1 MTGDHVRGFSA
12 LFYIWRIHIRR
23 HILMFAT
30 AVLFLGIASLFYAL
44 EIYMIR
50 FIFDDL
56 LSPQASEG
64 KKMAFQEALGK
75 LGVDLFAGVGRE
87 QLFTIIPLT
96 LVAIFLLKGIF
107 NYFGKYWL
115 DAVGLATITDLRD
128 LLYKKLMKQGQDFFA
143 QFPTG
148 TLISRLLNDIERMK
162 TAVSEKLTEISTA
175 LFSLVALLASAFYQ
189 DWKMTLVSLV
199 TIPLVVFP
207 MARFSRKLRKVS
219 KKSQEEIAKLADQM
233 KETLTGVR
241 IVQMFRMEEKE
252 AERFGVANQHLYK
265 VNLKA
270 TRVMALTTPMM
281 EFIGAFAVAGIL
293 YYGHFKILSG
303 TITLGSFSAF
313 LATLYAMY
321 VPVKKLSQANN
332 IVQQAVA
339 AADRSMELLEWE
351 TAVRELPEA
360 GELGPFSEKIS
371 FENVSFSYGATPNVL
386 DGVTLEIHKGISIAL
401 VGPSGAGKST
411 MVSLIPRLFDAT
423 GGRISIDG
431 VDIREVT
438 LRSLR
443 SQIGIVTQDTVLFD
457 LTAAENIAYGNPD
470 IEMERVHEAARRA
483 KAFDFISAL
492 PQGFDTRLG
501 EGGYSLSG
509 GQRQRIAIARAVL
522 NNPPILIL
530 DEATSALDAESE
542 SAVQEAIRDLMRG
555 RTTIIIAHRLSTVM
569 DADLTVVL
577 EEGRIVEK
585 GRHAELI
592 GSSGRYARL
601 CAMEFRA
608 ALSDGFSKGE

>member
-1 MTGDHVRGFSA
+1 MRGFSA
-12 LFYIWRIHIRR
+12 LFYIWKIHIRR
-23 HILMFAT
+23 HILMFST
-30 AVLFLGIASLFYAL
+30 AVLFLGIASLFYAI

-64 KKMAFQEALGK
+64 KAMAFQEALRKFG
-75 LGVDLFAGVGRE
+75 LDILAGVGRE

-128 LLYKKLMKQGQDFFA
+128 LLYRKLMKQGQDFFA
-143 QFPTG
+143 EFPTG

-175 LFSLVALLASAFYQ
+175 VFQLVALLASAFYQ

-233 KETLTGVR
+233 KETLTGVK
-241 IVQMFRMEEKE
+241 IVQMFRMEENE
-252 AERFGVANQHLYK
+252 SERFAGANQHLYK

-303 TITLGSFSAF
+303 SITLGSFSAF

-339 AADRSMELLEWE
+339 AADRSVELLEWE
-351 TAVRELPEA
+351 TAVTEKPGAPDLE
-360 GELGPFSEKIS
+360 PFSREIV
-371 FENVSFSYGATPNVL
+371 FEDVSFSYGKKGKAL
-386 DGVTLEIHKGISIAL
+386 DSVSLAIPKGVSIAL
-401 VGPSGAGKST
+401 VGPSGSGKST
-411 MVSLIPRLFDAT
+411 LVSLIPRLFDAT
-423 GGRISIDG
+423 SGKISIDG
-431 VDIREVT
+431 TDIRDVT
-438 LRSLR
+438 LKSLR

-457 LTAAENIAYGNPD
+457 LTAAENISYGNPGMAAEH
-470 IEMERVHEAARRA
+470 IFEAARRA
-483 KAFDFISAL
+483 KAYDFISAL
-492 PQGFDTRLG
+492 PRGFDTRLG

-542 SAVQEAIRDLMRG
+542 SAVQEAIRELMRG

-577 EEGRIVEK
+577 EDGRIVEK
-585 GRHAELI
+585 GRHANLI
-592 GSSGRYARL
+592 KSSGRYARL
-601 CAMEFRA
+601 CSMEFRA
-608 ALSDGFSKGE
+608 AFPDGFPGAG

>member
-1 MTGDHVRGFSA
+1 MFS
-12 LFYIWRIHIRR
+12 
-23 HILMFAT
+23 T
-30 AVLFLGIASLFYAL
+30 AVLFLGIASLFYAI

-64 KKMAFQEALGK
+64 KAMAFQEALRKFG
-75 LGVDLFAGVGRE
+75 LDLLAGVDRE

-96 LVAIFLLKGIF
+96 LVAIFLLKGMF

-175 LFSLVALLASAFYQ
+175 LFQLVALLSSAFYQ

-233 KETLTGVR
+233 KETLTGVK

-252 AERFGVANQHLYK
+252 AERFADANQHLYK

-270 TRVMALTTPMM
+270 TRVMALTTPIM

-293 YYGHFKILSG
+293 YYGHFKIMSG

-339 AADRSMELLEWE
+339 AADRSVELLEWE
-351 TAVRELPEA
+351 TAVREAPEA
-360 GELGPFSEKIS
+360 WDLPPFSENIS
-371 FENVSFSYGATPNVL
+371 FEDVSFSYGTSSKVL
-386 DGVTLEIHKGISIAL
+386 DCITLAIPKGISVAL

-423 GGRISIDG
+423 SGRISVDG
-431 VDIREVT
+431 RDIRGVT
-438 LRSLR
+438 LKSLR

-457 LTAAENIAYGNPD
+457 LTASENISYGNSG
-470 IEMERVHEAARRA
+470 IGMEKIFEAAKRA
-483 KAFDFISAL
+483 KAYDFISAL

-542 SAVQEAIRDLMRG
+542 SAVQEAIRELMRG

-577 EEGRIVEK
+577 EDGKIVEK

-592 GSSGRYARL
+592 NSSGRYARL

-608 ALSDGFSKGE
+608 ALPDGFPKAE